1 MELRRTDMFNKI
13 KRDDNIFKSE
23 LFLQDAIAFNVMIS
37 IIENIVRYPTPK
49 IFSNGRDCIIVNSDP
64 EHPVIVWTADS
75 FKDYEGVFHFVDSE
89 FKNNNPFKIM
99 SKMELY
105 NFLNARNKV
114 DNSNKKILGAYQC
127 KNLNDIEYVG
137 RADNIT
143 REEISVVA
151 GLIAL
156 FGKETGE
163 NVGTEENIVSDA
175 ESFINNPLNKVWRDT
190 NNKIVALA
198 RIRITEKY
206 ARTGLVITDVNER
219 GKSYAKMLV
228 HFLAQHA
235 MNIGKTP
242 VIFTDF
248 DYVPSNKCY
257 KAVGY
262 ELRSTLANYEL
273 KKPQSVD

>member
-1 MELRRTDMFNKI
+1 MFNKI
-13 KRDDNIFKSE
+13 KRDDHIFKSE

-49 IFSNGRDCIIVNSDP
+49 FFSNDRDCIIVNSDP
-64 EHPVIVWTADS
+64 EHPVIIWTADS

-114 DNSNKKILGAYQC
+114 DNNNKSILGAYQC
-127 KNLNDIEYVG
+127 TNLNDIEYTG

-163 NVGTEENIVSDA
+163 NVGTEEKIISDA

-235 MNIGKTP
+235 MNVSKTP
-242 VIFTDF
+242 VIFTNF
-248 DYVPSNKCY
+248 DYAPSNKCY

-262 ELRSTLANYEL
+262 ELMSTLAKYKL